1 MARCAL
7 TTYDNPYNPFKDFQ
21 NWFLFDVVKGYNSCG
36 YLDRVTN
43 TSDSLTDQ
51 ENEDEIERAIDEIVL
66 KYNPITEDGK
76 LLYSKVYD
84 K

>member
-66 KYNPITEDGK
+66 KYNPVTEEGK

-84 K
+84 E